1 MSGAYGSVKEGGQGL
16 KSRRPDD
23 SRTGPGHSRR
33 LATVDTATWAAI
45 GIAGVGAVANWWSRL
60 RHDDRVEAWS
70 KPLVTIA
77 MIAAALT
84 IHASPSSARVWFALG
99 LVACLLGDVALL
111 PAVDRF
117 IVGLGAFWVGHAI
130 FCIGALTV
138 GVHRAWTVVPVVAL
152 SLGVGVF
159 AGPRIVRGSGSL
171 APAVA
176 LYLGVIVV
184 MAVLVGATGRIA
196 GMVGAMAFV
205 VSDGVLGWNR
215 FVREERWANVTV
227 MMTYHLAL
235 AGLVMTLL

>member
-1 MSGAYGSVKEGGQGL
+1 MN
-16 KSRRPDD
+16 
-23 SRTGPGHSRR
+23 
-33 LATVDTATWAAI
+33 TATWAAI
-45 GIAGVGAVANWWSRL
+45 GIAGVSAIANWWSRL
-60 RHDDRVEAWS
+60 QHDDRIEAWS

-84 IHASPSSARVWFALG
+84 IDAAPDSARVWFFLG
-99 LVACLLGDVALL
+99 LVACLIGDVALM

-117 IVGLGAFWVGHAI
+117 IVGLGAFWIGHAI
-130 FCIGALTV
+130 FCIGALTI
-138 GVHRAWTVVPVVAL
+138 GVHRTWTVVPVVVL

-176 LYLGVIVV
+176 LYLAAIVV

-205 VSDGVLGWNR
+205 VSDAVLGWNR
-215 FVREERWANVTV
+215 FVRRERWANVTIMV
-227 MMTYHLAL
+227 TYHLAL
-235 AGLVMTLL
+235 GGLVLTLR

>member
-1 MSGAYGSVKEGGQGL
+1 MN
-16 KSRRPDD
+16 
-23 SRTGPGHSRR
+23 
-33 LATVDTATWAAI
+33 TATWAAI
-45 GIAGVGAVANWWSRL
+45 GIAGVSAIANWWSRL
-60 RHDDRVEAWS
+60 QHDDRIEAWS

-84 IHASPSSARVWFALG
+84 IDAAPDSARVWFVLG
-99 LVACLLGDVALL
+99 LVACLIGDVALL

-117 IVGLGAFWVGHAI
+117 IVGLGAFWIGHAI
-130 FCIGALTV
+130 FCIGASTI
-138 GVHRAWTVVPVVAL
+138 GVHRTWTVVPVVVL

-176 LYLGVIVV
+176 LYLAAIVV

-205 VSDGVLGWNR
+205 VSDAVLGWNR
-215 FVREERWANVTV
+215 FVRRERWANVTIMV
-227 MMTYHLAL
+227 TYHLAL
-235 AGLVMTLL
+235 GGLVLTLL

>member
-1 MSGAYGSVKEGGQGL
+1 MN
-16 KSRRPDD
+16 
-23 SRTGPGHSRR
+23 
-33 LATVDTATWAAI
+33 TATWAAI
-45 GIAGVGAVANWWSRL
+45 GIAVVGAVANWWSRL

-77 MIAAALT
+77 MIAAAVT
-84 IHASPSSARVWFALG
+84 IDASPSSARVWFTLG

-130 FCIGALTV
+130 FFIGALTI
-138 GVHRAWTVVPVVAL
+138 GVHRTWTVVPVVVL

-171 APAVA
+171 APAVG
-176 LYLGVIVV
+176 LYLAVIVV

-205 VSDGVLGWNR
+205 VSDAVLGWNR
-215 FVREERWANVTV
+215 FVREERWANVTIMV
-227 MMTYHLAL
+227 TYHLAL
-235 AGLVMTLL
+235 GGLVLTLL